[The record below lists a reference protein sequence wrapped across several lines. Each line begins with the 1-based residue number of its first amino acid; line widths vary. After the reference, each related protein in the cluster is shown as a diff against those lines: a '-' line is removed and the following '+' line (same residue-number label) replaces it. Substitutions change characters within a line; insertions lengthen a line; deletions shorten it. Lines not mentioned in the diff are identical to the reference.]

1 MTYLSF
7 RNVKHLL
14 VSCSPVRG
22 FAGFLSLKSLQIEYI
37 FLFVLLISSNDRSD
51 NDFRKVKK
59 IVPVLRNG
67 NVNFRESTLSPF
79 VSKLLED
86 KGWEEDDQ
94 TCREL
99 LDAAC
104 EGSERGAVYSLIAPL
119 KLFYIVRNLHVF
131 YLDVHSAGSLGDDGQ
146 SVCEL
151 QAVLSILSQL
161 LGFVIHLFSSLVSAR
176 GKQRCLSL
184 LEIYCNAFLQI

>member
-7 RNVKHLL
+7 RNVKRLL

-67 NVNFRESTLSPF
+67 NVNFIESTLSPF
-79 VSKLLED
+79 VSKLLEG
-86 KGWEEDDQ
+86 KG
-94 TCREL
+94 
-99 LDAAC
+99 
-104 EGSERGAVYSLIAPL
+104 
-119 KLFYIVRNLHVF
+119 
-131 YLDVHSAGSLGDDGQ
+131 
-146 SVCEL
+146 
-151 QAVLSILSQL
+151 
-161 LGFVIHLFSSLVSAR
+161 
-176 GKQRCLSL
+176 
-184 LEIYCNAFLQI
+184 